1 MRARDYPFFDG
12 GFLAFAHRGGSLLPT
27 NIGREN
33 TMHAFAAAV
42 ELGYRYLETDV
53 HATSDGVLVAFHD
66 ERLDRVTNG
75 TGLIAEK
82 TWPELASLVVGE
94 RDRIP
99 RLVDV
104 LVGFPDTRFNIDA
117 KSDQAVD
124 LLADTIEHLN
134 AHERVCVSSFS
145 PQRLRRLRSRVGN
158 RVASS
163 QSSWGV
169 GWTRLGVG
177 LSSLIAPH
185 GQALQI
191 PVRHRIA
198 GKEVTLVTPGL
209 VRRAHRAGKQVHVWT
224 IDEAAEMERLIDL
237 GVDGLFTDRPDV
249 LRTVLHNRGLWQE

>member
-1 MRARDYPFFDG
+1 
-12 GFLAFAHRGGSLLPT
+12 
-27 NIGREN
+27 
-33 TMHAFAAAV
+33 MHAFSAAV

-53 HATSDGVLVAFHD
+53 HATADGVLVAFHD

-75 TGLIAEK
+75 SGLIADK
-82 TWPELASLVVGE
+82 TWAELAPLVVGE

-104 LVGFPDTRFNIDA
+104 LVAFPDTRFNIDA

-134 AHERVCVSSFS
+134 AHERVCMSSFS
-145 PQRLRRLRSRVGN
+145 TQRLRRLRSRLGT

-163 QSSWGV
+163 QSSWGI
-169 GWTRLGVG
+169 GWTRMGTGV
-177 LSSLIAPH
+177 SSLVPPH

-191 PVRHRIA
+191 PVRRRVM
-198 GKEVTLVTPGL
+198 GREMTLVTPGL
-209 VRRAHRAGKQVHVWT
+209 VRRAHRGGKQVHVWT
-224 IDEAAEMERLIDL
+224 IDDAAEMERLIDL

-249 LRTVLHNRGLWQE
+249 LRTVLQNRGLWYD